1 MTNVEASEHI
11 PGEANFP
18 GDTAFATQA
27 GGHACDADLA
37 RAFDFLG
44 KRWNGVL
51 LGTLTSGPA
60 TFSELSRAVKG
71 ISDSML
77 SDRLSELAVAGLVY
91 RHVEPGPP
99 VAVSY
104 GLTPAGEALLPALE
118 ELAAWAAANL
128 PECSPAR
135 PARRR

>member
-1 MTNVEASEHI
+1 MEASDHI

-18 GDTAFATQA
+18 GDTGIAIQTNA
-27 GGHACDADLA
+27 HACDADLA

-51 LGTLTSGPA
+51 LGTLTGGPA
-60 TFSELSRAVKG
+60 TFSELSRTVRG

-77 SDRLSELAVAGLVY
+77 SERLSELAVAGLVY

-104 GLTPAGEALLPALE
+104 YLTPAGEALIPALE

-128 PECSPAR
+128 PESGTPR
-135 PARRR
+135 PARKR